1 MRLLAL
7 IFLSHLRTKIL
18 LNRSGWRLNTVSDLL
33 PPLGMRIKIM
43 KSLLELATGLI
54 FFTGVRVA
62 SGSLVRAD
70 QTRTVGVVAVNYS
83 GTTITSLSSA
93 IAVGKTSAAG
103 TASINGSET
112 SASAVAGA
120 GRLTVTNSNS
130 TGVTYQMDAESA
142 ADLGITPTTTPVSQ
156 SIRIDNLDGAT
167 SRVVTLI
174 P

>member
-1 MRLLAL
+1 
-7 IFLSHLRTKIL
+7 
-18 LNRSGWRLNTVSDLL
+18 
-33 PPLGMRIKIM
+33 M

-54 FFTGVRVA
+54 ILTSAMIA

-130 TGVTYQMDAESA
+130 TGVTYQMDAESV
-142 ADLGITPTTTPVSQ
+142 DLGITPTTTPVSQ